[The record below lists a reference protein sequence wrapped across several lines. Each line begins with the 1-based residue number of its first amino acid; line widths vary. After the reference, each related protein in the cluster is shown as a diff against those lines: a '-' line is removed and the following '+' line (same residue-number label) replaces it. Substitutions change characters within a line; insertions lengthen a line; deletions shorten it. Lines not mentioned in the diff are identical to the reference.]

1 MEDNKITVF
10 NNFANTT
17 KPKFC
22 SIDSVL
28 ESIRLCSV
36 QNQIDELRAEKDE
49 DKKRSLKKML
59 PCILFSGVFTERK
72 DRSLKTHSGFV
83 VLDWDKL
90 EDVNAKKTEISKYE
104 FVYSC
109 FISPSGDGIKA
120 VVRIPAD
127 IEKHRGYY
135 RGLMKLF
142 PTLDATSI
150 NESRICYASSDAD
163 IYINKNAVEF
173 TDYVELKKLSNNIIG
188 GKHATVNNY
197 SKAEIALKIIRDSV
211 DGEKHACLLRA
222 SKLMGGYISGGIISE
237 SEGIRLLEN
246 EIQLKNIDNLE
257 DAKTTIRKG
266 VEFGK
271 NEPIEDSK
279 PTTLVQSTK
288 IVSIPKVEV
297 EQIDYLASKA
307 EIDEY
312 LLKWRNGTFEK
323 GLTTGI
329 PGFDKYFL
337 FKRGNFNVVNGFDNV
352 GKSTGIWYLNFLS
365 SFFHNWR
372 WIIYSNENKA
382 GNVFKKLI
390 EFYWGER
397 ISSLSVEQYEKAK
410 EFVLKHFVFINN
422 DYMFNYKNILQIA
435 DLELKK
441 SKFDGILIDPYN
453 SLSFDYSKLKHISTH
468 EYHYAAASEM
478 QIYAKKNDFC
488 VYLNCHVI
496 TSALREMVAPKKAD
510 TEGGGKFSNKADD
523 FMTFH
528 RDTEDPENWRDM
540 QIYVRKIKEIETGG
554 GYTEKNNPFIL
565 TMNQN
570 NCGYHDKSGFDPIAN
585 YWKNTGKQLNLI
597 EHPKKFEPNIG
608 FDNEPPVFW
617 RKEIETDETPF

>member
-1 MEDNKITVF
+1 MQITVF

-36 QNQIDELRAEKDE
+36 QKQIDELRAETDE

-90 EDVNAKKTEISKYE
+90 EDVNAKKTEISKYK

-188 GKHATVNNY
+188 GKSATVNNY
-197 SKAEIALKIIRDSV
+197 SKAEVALKIIRDSV
-211 DGEKHACLLRA
+211 DGEKYACLLRA
-222 SKLMGGYISGGIISE
+222 SRLMGGYIAGGFISE
-237 SEGIRLLEN
+237 DEGIRLLEN
-246 EIQLKNIDNLE
+246 EISLKNIKNFE
-257 DAKTTIRKG
+257 DARKGIRKA
-266 VEFGK
+266 VDFGK
-271 NEPIEDSK
+271 GEPIQVEQS
-279 PTTLVQSTK
+279 TTMVQSAKVIT
-288 IVSIPKVEV
+288 IPKVDV
-297 EQIDYLASKA
+297 ESIDYLANGMD
-307 EIDEY
+307 IDNY
-312 LLKWRNGTFEK
+312 LHQWRTNSFK
-323 GLTTGI
+323 LGLTTGI
-329 PGFDKYFL
+329 PSLDKYFL
-337 FKRGNFNVVNGFDNV
+337 FKRGNFNVTNGFDNV
-352 GKSTGIWYLNFLS
+352 GKSTFLWYLCFLS
-365 SFFHNWR
+365 AFFHKWK

-382 GNVFKKLI
+382 GAVVKKII
-390 EFYWGER
+390 EFYWGR
-397 ISSLSVEQYEKAK
+397 KIAEQSDSQYREAK
-410 EFVLKHFVFINN
+410 DWVLAHFLFINN
-422 DYMFNYKNILQIA
+422 DFMFHYKNVLQIA
-435 DLELKK
+435 DLELQK
-441 SKFDGILIDPYN
+441 SKYDGILIDPYN
-453 SLSFDYSKLKHISTH
+453 SLSFDYTKLKHISTH

-478 QIYAKKNDFC
+478 QLYAKKKR
-488 VYLNCHVI
+488 L
-496 TSALREMVAPKKAD
+496 LRV
-510 TEGGGKFSNKADD
+510 S
-523 FMTFH
+523 
-528 RDTEDPENWRDM
+528 
-540 QIYVRKIKEIETGG
+540 
-554 GYTEKNNPFIL
+554 
-565 TMNQN
+565 
-570 NCGYHDKSGFDPIAN
+570 
-585 YWKNTGKQLNLI
+585 
-597 EHPKKFEPNIG
+597 
-608 FDNEPPVFW
+608 
-617 RKEIETDETPF
+617 